1 MKTAIKLCEYDDIL
15 NPRYIYSLLCLAA
28 LKNRFF
34 GICSKA
40 FVKVRCTCLQPLH
53 IVCLTMAVHVSPA
66 GDASHPVRGRP
77 RRHPDS
83 RRADLHQERALG
95 PGHPTRAVPEVPGG
109 GPLLQGLRHL
119 RQVTNSGPSMHSPLG
134 AVLTS
139 LCYGYCRAIQESP
152 AHMCKSCRHL
162 MLEHE
167 LESHKWAHC
176 PLCHSPLILPS
187 SITAAR

>member
-40 FVKVRCTCLQPLH
+40 FVKVRCTSTQPLH
-53 IVCLTMAVHVSPA
+53 IVSLTVAVHVSPA

-77 RRHPDS
+77 RRHPDAG
-83 RRADLHQERALG
+83 RADLHQERALG
-95 PGHPTRAVPEVPGG
+95 PGHASGAVPEVPGG

-119 RQVTNSGPSMHSPLG
+119 RQVTSCYPIMYTSRSGC
-134 AVLTS
+134 ADACVL
-139 LCYGYCRAIQESP
+139 CRATATAGRFRSP
-152 AHMCKSCRHL
+152 RRTCARHV
-162 MLEHE
+162 
-167 LESHKWAHC
+167 A
-176 PLCHSPLILPS
+176 
-187 SITAAR
+187 T